1 MTRAAATGPSIND
14 ALFLLAR
21 SAAGD
26 GASTPSDL
34 PGQARTTPDAPALSR
49 TRPDRV
55 DLSDRAKAV
64 LARQKVEQA
73 TADTLERMM
82 RAIRD
87 STGRGRGSA
96 VAAPSQAPSLDT
108 AKASTG
114 RGDGPLDFI
123 RSMAGSSEFG
133 AAAEGRT
140 DDQVRALVRDGR
152 LPAMPAL
159 DDSQRAQL
167 SERELNVYEIVRGL
181 QGLYEAMPKSLDDAL
196 ARRVQV
202 ILDSYPES
210 IARMKQGVADGS
222 LREESWP
229 DIIAGYEEQLAAA
242 REGRMRIAAETDPRL
257 VQGRSDFTMRRDAI
271 GFSGSGQST
280 TTSDWTALHAKYG
293 ANVEIGSSPYT
304 PGWVI
309 TW

>member
-14 ALFLLAR
+14 ASFLLAR

-34 PGQARTTPDAPALSR
+34 PGQARTTPGSPALSR
-49 TRPDRV
+49 TLADRV
-55 DLSDRAKAV
+55 DLSDRAKAL

-73 TADTLERMM
+73 TADTLERLM
-82 RAIRD
+82 RAIKD
-87 STGRGRGSA
+87 STGRGRPP
-96 VAAPSQAPSLDT
+96 AAGPSQAPSFEP
-108 AKASTG
+108 AKASAAA
-114 RGDGPLDFI
+114 GDQTLDFI

-133 AAAEGRT
+133 AAADGRT

-159 DDSQRAQL
+159 DDGQRAQL
-167 SERELNVYEIVRGL
+167 SERETNVYEIVRGL

-222 LREESWP
+222 LKEETWP
-229 DIIAGYEEQLAAA
+229 GIIAGYEEQLAAA
-242 REGRMRIAAETDPRL
+242 REGRMTIAAETDPRL

-271 GFSGSGQST
+271 GFSGNGQRT